1 VLRDYSVTVRNSSQS
16 ITIFKAQEKVIRVMM
31 GCRNRN
37 SFRNLF
43 KIRVI
48 NILPLKSQY
57 ILTLLVLVVNYK
69 NYFTINAG
77 DYNILTTKK

>member
-1 VLRDYSVTVRNSSQS
+1 
-16 ITIFKAQEKVIRVMM
+16 M

-43 KIRVI
+43 KII

-57 ILTLLVLVVNYK
+57 ILTLLVFVVNNK
-69 NYFTINAG
+69 NHFIINAG
-77 DYNILTTKK
+77 NYNILARQLASASRQIQLFF

>member
-1 VLRDYSVTVRNSSQS
+1 
-16 ITIFKAQEKVIRVMM
+16 M

-43 KIRVI
+43 KII

-57 ILTLLVLVVNYK
+57 ILTLLVFVVNNK
-69 NYFTINAG
+69 NHFIINAAN
-77 DYNILTTKK
+77 YNILARQLASVSRQIQLFFLRRSLLFGNQNF